1 MLITVGFAEKTNS
14 VGVITTSHS
23 QNKRGEPCFLPL
35 IFYYMRNEKIMTR
48 VKPMSMKRINIILE
62 EISDYQLEKLDNGE
76 IVMVKK
82 EE

>member
-1 MLITVGFAEKTNS
+1 MTIKTVLYISSFTLSLYGLDA
-14 VGVITTSHS
+14 
-23 QNKRGEPCFLPL
+23 LD
-35 IFYYMRNEKIMTR
+35 YEKIMTK

-76 IVMVKK
+76 IVIVKK

>member
-1 MLITVGFAEKTNS
+1 MVCVAKTNS
-14 VGVITTSHS
+14 VGAITTSHS
-23 QNKRGEPCFLPL
+23 QNKRGEPLFFFLSYF
-35 IFYYMRNEKIMTR
+35 IIWGMKIMTK

-82 EE
+82 EENQ